1 MQHTLLHPNEASYSL
16 GVTATNATVVV
27 KRAGKTITAG
37 EQIFVDDKLTITATA
52 NTGYATPSLTVNGTS
67 FTSGQKYTVQGNTS
81 IVALSAATIT
91 DIEVLASEGGEDIG
105 NITFNAATT
114 SYSVEVANG
123 VESAYIAVTT
133 ADTATGGGAKS
144 LEVGANAFTIYAG
157 SGDTKSTEYTV
168 TITRADV

>member
-1 MQHTLLHPNEASYSL
+1 M
-16 GVTATNATVVV
+16 TATNATVTV
-27 KRAGKTITAG
+27 KRAGKTITSG

-52 NTGYATPSLTVNGTS
+52 NTGYATPSLTVNGNA

-81 IVALSAATIT
+81 IVALSTATIT
-91 DIEVLASEGGEDIG
+91 NIAVLASEGGEDIG

-114 SYSVEVANG
+114 SYSVEVAND

-157 SGDTKSTEYTV
+157 SGSTKSAEYTV
-168 TITRADV
+168 TITRAEAAPQTETPANP